1 MTLAKKFALA
11 VTAAIA
17 GLALL
22 FAIVTTVTSSN
33 RLSAQANAD
42 ADQLQREVVRLIRLT
57 DNLMANQVVAAMNVL
72 RQEAN
77 ELGTAQLGSTVTVG
91 SRSVPDLLFGNNAQA
106 NNYALVDRVA
116 DVIGGTATIFVRQGN
131 EYVRIST
138 NVMNNGTGQRATG
151 TALDPSGEAIRAIN
165 RGESFYGMVDILG
178 EPFLTGYEP
187 ILNNQNQII
196 GILYTGFSADMT
208 ELNDMIANRQLLQTG
223 FVALR
228 DAGGIIRT
236 HSQHVT
242 TEQVTT
248 ALSPNQTAWK
258 VSSRTFAPWGYEI
271 VTAFPE
277 RELSALIRGE
287 VRNSLIAIAAEGI
300 VMLAILLVL
309 LQRIISKRLAATV
322 DRLDDIADGDLNVRL
337 DSRSKDELGDMAR
350 GFNRMLERL
359 QGTMLDISSGAS
371 QLAAAA
377 EELSTVSVDSNN
389 AIAAQTSETEQVAT
403 AMNQMSAT
411 VTEVAKSTEQA
422 AVAAKDAQQEA
433 QSGSAVV
440 RETIT
445 SIESL
450 ADDVERAASVI
461 NELSVASN
469 DISQV
474 LDVIQTI
481 AEQTNLLALNAAI
494 EAARAGEHGRGF
506 AVVADEVRSLASRTQ
521 QSTEEIHAMIERIQ
535 SESSRAVAVMQN
547 GQKTAELSVRNA
559 QSSRESLKAILAAV
573 DSINALNTEVASAAE
588 EQSAVAEEISRNITN
603 IRDAAEQNSQNSDQS
618 MRSSEELAKLA
629 TMLQQRISYFKV

>member
-42 ADQLQREVVRLIRLT
+42 ADQLQREIVRLIRLT
-57 DNLMANQVVAAMNVL
+57 DNLLANQVVAAMNVL

-77 ELGTAQLGSTVTVG
+77 ELGTARVGNTVTVG

-151 TALDPSGEAIRAIN
+151 TVLDPSGEAIRAIN

-187 ILNNQNQII
+187 ILNDQNQVI
-196 GILYTGFSADMT
+196 GILYAGFSADMT
-208 ELNDMIANRQLLQTG
+208 ELNDMIANRRLLQSG

-228 DAGGIIRT
+228 DANGVIRT
-236 HSQHVT
+236 HSRHVT
-242 TEQVTT
+242 TEQVTA
-248 ALSPNQTAWK
+248 ALSPNQTAWQ

-309 LQRIISKRLAATV
+309 LHRIISKRLAATV

-461 NELSVASN
+461 NELSIASN